1 MNPVILKLPNSA
13 EEIEVIV
20 TKKKMKNVRLKVF
33 PDRKVA
39 LSSPQ
44 NVPNAWI
51 EEYLKEK
58 SGWIEERLTYF
69 RKTTGYEAI
78 KIIKSGIST
87 KILGREVIILV
98 EESPRKKVYRDEDR
112 VIVGIHDKSNYE
124 DIIKQFDRWWKIQAK
139 LYYENVLQ
147 RLYPILGKYIIN
159 RPSLTVR
166 KMKTLWGSC
175 SVGKDKITINQ
186 YLYKAL
192 PPCIEYVILHELT
205 HLLYPKHN
213 RQFYDFLS
221 IHMPDW
227 KERKRILDHEVVQGL

>member
-1 MNPVILKLPNSA
+1 MSSVILKLPKSA
-13 EEIEVIV
+13 EEIEVII
-20 TKKKMKNVRLKVF
+20 TKKKIKNVRLKVF

-51 EEYLKEK
+51 KEYLKEK
-58 SGWIEERLTYF
+58 SGWIEDRLTYF
-69 RKTTGYEAI
+69 RKTMGYEAI

-87 KILGREVIILV
+87 KILGREVIVLLQ
-98 EESPRKKVYRDEDR
+98 EGPNKDVYRNEDR
-112 VIVGIHDKSNYE
+112 IIVCTPDKSNYQA
-124 DIIKQFDRWWKIQAK
+124 IKNQFERWWKIQAK
-139 LYYENVLQ
+139 LYYEEVLQ
-147 RLYPILGKYIIN
+147 QLYPVLGKYNIKK
-159 RPSLTVR
+159 PLLTVR

-192 PPCIEYVILHELT
+192 PPCIEYVILHELI

-227 KERKRILDHEVVQGL
+227 KERKRILDHEVVQGI

>member
-1 MNPVILKLPNSA
+1 MSSVILKLPKSA
-13 EEIEVIV
+13 EEIEVII

-33 PDRKVA
+33 PDRKVT

-69 RKTTGYEAI
+69 KKTTGYEAL
-78 KIIKSGIST
+78 KVIKSGIST

-98 EESPRKKVYRDEDR
+98 EESPNQKVYRDEDR
-112 VIVGIHDKSNYE
+112 VIVCVPDKSNYKC
-124 DIIKQFDRWWKIQAK
+124 IIKLFDQWWKIQAK

-147 RLYPILGKYIIN
+147 QLYPVLRKYNIKK
-159 RPSLTVR
+159 PSLTVR

-175 SVGKDKITINQ
+175 SVGKTKITINQ

-192 PPCIEYVILHELT
+192 PPYIEYVILHELI
-205 HLLYPKHN
+205 HFLYPKHN
-213 RQFYDFLS
+213 REFYDFLS
-221 IHMPDW
+221 IYMPDW
-227 KERKRILDHEVVQGL
+227 KERKRRLDHEVVQGI

>member
-1 MNPVILKLPNSA
+1 MSPVILKLPKSA
-13 EEIEVIV
+13 EEIEVII

-39 LSSPQ
+39 LSSPW

-69 RKTTGYEAI
+69 KKTMGYEAV

-87 KILGREVIILV
+87 KILGREVVIVLQ
-98 EESPRKKVYRDEDR
+98 ESPNKAVYRNEDR
-112 VIVGIHDKSNYE
+112 IIICAPDRTNYQA
-124 DIIKQFDRWWKIQAK
+124 IKDQFDQWWKVQAK
-139 LYYENVLQ
+139 QYFENVLQ
-147 RLYPILGKYIIN
+147 QLYPVLGKYNIN
-159 RPSLTVR
+159 KPLLTVR

-192 PPCIEYVILHELT
+192 PPCIEYVILHELI

-227 KERKRILDHEVVQGL
+227 KERKRILDHEVVQGI